1 MNLDGIAAVAVRVF
15 FWIAFGLLAL
25 AIVEFIARIFRYTIL
40 RGWEPGRLLEYA
52 VILLVFVMAILL
64 RQIRDRVA
72 RV

>member
-1 MNLDGIAAVAVRVF
+1 MKLAERLMFG
-15 FWIAFGLLAL
+15 IAFGLLAL

-64 RQIRDRVA
+64 RQIRDGVA
-72 RV
+72 ISRRSP